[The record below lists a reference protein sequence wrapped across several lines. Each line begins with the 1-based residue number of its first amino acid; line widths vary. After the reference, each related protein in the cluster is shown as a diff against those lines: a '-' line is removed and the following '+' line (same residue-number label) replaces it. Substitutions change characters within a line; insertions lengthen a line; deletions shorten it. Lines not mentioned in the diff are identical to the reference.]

1 MELDRLPVNENGK
14 VDRRALPAPEG
25 ERPEVAAYVAP
36 RTGTEAAVARIWEQV
51 LGLERVGAEDNFFEL
66 GGHSLLATQVVSRIR
81 DVLGCEAPV
90 RWVFEHPTVGRLAG
104 ALEGAEPVRGEQA
117 GGIPRREGRGPCG
130 LSFSQQRLWF
140 LDQLEPESTLY
151 NIHDAM
157 PWKGRLDR
165 GALERA
171 FGEVV
176 RRHEVLRT
184 TFTAVDGVAMQVVG
198 PAGEMR
204 LEVVDLSGLGE
215 EERADEAA
223 RVGEED
229 ALRPFD
235 LERGPLLRA
244 RLVKLGKEEHV
255 LLMTMH
261 HIVSDG
267 WSMGVLHREL
277 ETLYEA
283 YAAGRE
289 SPLAELPIQYTD
301 FAVWQRNWLRGEE
314 LERQLAYWKGQLDGA
329 PRVIDLPTDRP
340 RPACQTL
347 PRGDATHGAARRR
360 YARARRAE
368 PARGRDAVHDPAR
381 GLLRAA
387 APLHAAQTTLSWARR
402 SPAAPAPRWR
412 G

>member
-1 MELDRLPVNENGK
+1 M
-14 VDRRALPAPEG
+14 
-25 ERPEVAAYVAP
+25 
-36 RTGTEAAVARIWEQV
+36 
-51 LGLERVGAEDNFFEL
+51 
-66 GGHSLLATQVVSRIR
+66 
-81 DVLGCEAPV
+81 

-157 PWKGRLDR
+157 PWNGRLDR

-171 FGEVV
+171 LGEVV

-215 EERADEAA
+215 EERAEEAA

-229 ALRPFD
+229 ALLPFD

-244 RLVKLGKEEHV
+244 HAGSREEEPITV
-255 LLMTMH
+255 TMA
-261 HIVSDG
+261 IRA
-267 WSMGVLHREL
+267 MGGRWGAASGNKQRGLRAAEI
-277 ETLYEA
+277 
-283 YAAGRE
+283 AAGG
-289 SPLAELPIQYTD
+289 AADTVHG
-301 FAVWQRNWLRGEE
+301 FAVRQRNGAGENWSGNGRG
-314 LERQLAYWKGQLDGA
+314 RRPSCPGIRWTRGR
-329 PRVIDLPTDRP
+329 PRV
-340 RPACQTL
+340 
-347 PRGDATHGAARRR
+347 
-360 YARARRAE
+360 ARARQRLDAPGEGRHWTLPAQTSETVQGDAGAWNYAERTGRRHSDRCLAGRTRAE
-368 PARGRDAVHDPAR
+368 LENRPVS
-381 GLLRAA
+381 
-387 APLHAAQTTLSWARR
+387 SW
-402 SPAAPAPRWR
+402 WR
-412 G
+412 